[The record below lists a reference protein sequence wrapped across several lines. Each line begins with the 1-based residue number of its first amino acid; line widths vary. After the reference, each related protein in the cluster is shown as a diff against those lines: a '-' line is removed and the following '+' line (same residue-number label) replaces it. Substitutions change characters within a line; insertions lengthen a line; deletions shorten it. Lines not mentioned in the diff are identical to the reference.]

1 MVRLGVMI
9 EAQEGLTWQ
18 RWSRI
23 VQTAEKS
30 NFDSVWRSDHLFS
43 VMGITERDQLSLWP
57 SLTQVA
63 ARDSKLDFG
72 ALVSPTTFRHPVM
85 LAKDSVALDN
95 LSNGRFW
102 LGIGAGWNERE
113 HRSFGFPLPPLKD
126 RMDRLEEAI
135 EVIKLLWTG
144 NTVSYP
150 GKHFT
155 LEDAQ
160 MHPVPVRPTGVP
172 MMIGGSGERRTLRMV
187 ARFADEWN
195 ATASSLEDY
204 RHKVEVLDK
213 HCDAVG
219 RDRARI
225 AQSIMAGHIIGTTQ
239 AELRDRAKRI
249 QNVVPS
255 LQGLAVDDLL
265 QMVRDRGWLVGTPEE
280 IIEAIRARAA
290 LGVSRI
296 MIQTLDQEDMSAL
309 ELFGSAVIPE
319 AATI

>member
-23 VQTAEKS
+23 IETAENS

-43 VMGITERDQLSLWP
+43 VMGVIDRDQLSLWP
-57 SLTQVA
+57 SLTLVA
-63 ARDSKLDFG
+63 ARDSRLEFG

-102 LGIGAGWNERE
+102 LGVGAGWNERE
-113 HRSFGFPLPPLKD
+113 HRAFGFPLPPLKE

-144 NTVSYP
+144 EPVSYA
-150 GKHFT
+150 GEQFR
-155 LEDAQ
+155 LDDAQ
-160 MHPVPVRPTGVP
+160 MRPVPVRSSGVP

-195 ATASSLEDY
+195 ATASNLEDY
-204 RHKVEVLDK
+204 RHKVEVLER
-213 HCDAVG
+213 HCSEIG
-219 RDRARI
+219 RDSSTIAR
-225 AQSIMAGHIIGTTQ
+225 SMMLGHIIGADD
-239 AELRDRAKRI
+239 AELRERARRI
-249 QNVVPS
+249 QSVVPS
-255 LQGLAVDDLL
+255 MQGLPVEEVL
-265 QMVRDRGWLVGTPEE
+265 QRMRDRGWLVGTPDE
-280 IIEAIRARAA
+280 IVEAIRARAA
-290 LGVSRI
+290 AGVSRI
-296 MIQTLDQEDMSAL
+296 MLQTHDQDDMDAI
-309 ELFGSAVIPE
+309 ELFGRVVIPSV
-319 AATI
+319 ASI

>member
-23 VQTAEKS
+23 VETAENS

-43 VMGITERDQLSLWP
+43 VMGVTERDQLSLWP

-63 ARDSKLDFG
+63 ARDSKLEFG
-72 ALVSPTTFRHPVM
+72 ALVSPSTFRHPVM

-144 NTVSYP
+144 DTVSYP
-150 GKHFT
+150 GKHFR
-155 LEDAQ
+155 LDDAQ

-195 ATASSLEDY
+195 ATASALEDY
-204 RHKVEVLDK
+204 RHKVDVLER
-213 HCDAVG
+213 HCNDVG
-219 RDRARI
+219 RDRSSV
-225 AQSIMAGHIIGTTQ
+225 AQSIMAGHIIGANQ

-255 LQGLAVDDLL
+255 MQGLTIDELL
-265 QMVRDRGWLVGTPEE
+265 QVVRDRGWLVGTPDE
-280 IIEAIRARAA
+280 IVEAIRARAA

-319 AATI
+319 IASF